1 MPKVVGYA
9 TTCPVCGEKWQEVRE
24 NKRGTLYI
32 YCERGCGM
40 KFSGATSR
48 KIKANLAAGN
58 SFIKPYYTVYP
69 EKPAIEESQYIEKP
83 QEKGANINGK
93 SGEFGRIEPIRRPDR
108 EPAAVTGGQPAG
120 NKPRNWLADWLGDDD
135 E

>member
-9 TTCPVCGEKWQEVRE
+9 TTCPVCGENWQEVRE

-48 KIKANLAAGN
+48 KIKANLAAGR

-69 EKPAIEESQYIEKP
+69 EKPAIEESQYIEKQ

-93 SGEFGRIEPIRRPDR
+93 PGEFGRIEPIRRPDR
-108 EPAAVTGGQPAG
+108 EPAAVARVRPTGTDGRG
-120 NKPRNWLADWLGDDD
+120 FLARLWDDDD